1 MTIYIAYGANLNK
14 HNMAIRCPNA
24 ISKGSSKLQD
34 YKLVFNNVATIV
46 KSKGNSVEVAL
57 WEITDDCEKALDKY
71 EGFPNLY
78 RKEYLDQGMV
88 YIMNYGGMNLPN
100 KTYFDTIEEGY
111 EDFDLDRTYLV
122 KAVLEANDYQS
133 TIGNIIPVSS
143 KRRGGRQWN

>member
-24 ISKGSSKLQD
+24 IAKGSSKLHD

-100 KTYFDTIEEGY
+100 KTYFDTIEEGP
-111 EDFDLDRTYLV
+111 DIT
-122 KAVLEANDYQS
+122 LEEIMA
-133 TIGNIIPVSS
+133 TE
-143 KRRGGRQWN
+143 

>member
-1 MTIYIAYGANLNK
+1 MKIYIAYGANLNK
-14 HNMAIRCPNA
+14 NNMAIRCPKAFA
-24 ISKGSSKLQD
+24 IGSSKLQD

-133 TIGNIIPVSS
+133 TIGNIIPVSR